1 MGDLIDMNRPST
13 RADSAAELAI
23 EDTVA
28 ARLTQASAVLEILQ
42 LAISGDGEA
51 NPNSALVGD
60 AVWAAR
66 ELLEQASA
74 AHAEIRELRKN
85 LK

>member
-13 RADSAAELAI
+13 RAHSAAELAL

-42 LAISGDGEA
+42 LAISGDQA
-51 NPNSALVGD
+51 NPNSTLVSD

-66 ELLEQASA
+66 ELLEQANA
-74 AHAEIRELRKN
+74 ANAEIQEVRKI
-85 LK
+85 